1 MKKVIFIALL
11 AAVTIMPLSAQQFQ
25 KDMGAVNL
33 GIGIGTVLGG
43 LGTGRPAVTLAY
55 DHGMWDIEDAGVI
68 SIGGYFGN
76 AGYSYKDAGYS
87 QKWNYWLVGARGAY
101 HHHGFKSVPQLDPY
115 VGLMLGYN
123 IVTYSSSGDYTGP
136 NSYGS
141 GIGYSIFLGSRWFFN
156 DNFAAFAELGY
167 GITVLNAGVSFK
179 F

>member
-1 MKKVIFIALL
+1 MKKVLFIALV
-11 AAVTIMPLSAQQFQ
+11 AAMAVMPLSAQQFQ
-25 KDMGAVNL
+25 KGTGAVNL
-33 GIGIGTVLGG
+33 GVGVGTVLGG

-55 DHGMWDIEDAGVI
+55 DHGMWDIENAGVI

-76 AGYSYKDAGYS
+76 AGYSYKSDGYS

-101 HHHGFKSVPQLDPY
+101 HHFFKSVPQLDPY

-141 GIGYSIFLGSRWFFN
+141 GIGYSIFIGSRWFFN

-167 GITVLNAGVSFK
+167 GIAVLNAGVSFK